1 MGHARKIWLRQV
13 LEDTKKRGKSCHET
27 EKKGLG
33 KDRRM
38 GDFLPLGLYKMETMA
53 GEEE

>member
-1 MGHARKIWLRQV
+1 MGQPRKIRLSQV
-13 LEDTKKRGKSCHET
+13 LDDTKKRGKSRHET

-38 GDFLPLGLYKMETMA
+38 
-53 GEEE
+53 